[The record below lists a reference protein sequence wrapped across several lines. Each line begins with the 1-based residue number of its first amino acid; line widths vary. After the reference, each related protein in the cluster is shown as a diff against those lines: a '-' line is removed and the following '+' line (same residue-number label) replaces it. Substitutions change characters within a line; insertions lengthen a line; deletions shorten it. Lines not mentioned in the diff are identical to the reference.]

1 VAPVAFGRFSRAL
14 VGAERIGLD
23 TAVLIYQL
31 EDVSPYVQLT
41 THLLTNAAMGRTQLL
56 VSAISVAEILA
67 GPWKAGDE
75 SAARRIEE
83 SMRALPGL
91 VVADMTFDAA
101 SRAARLRGQTNLP
114 LADSLILASVMQRKP
129 QLIVTN
135 DAAWRVKG
143 LPFRVLVLEDYV

>member
-1 VAPVAFGRFSRAL
+1 MAPVAFGRFSRAL

-91 VVADMTFDAA
+91 EVADVTFDAA